1 LLGFVDDGGTR
12 RPAKA
17 DCQTPLAD
25 PLQDSGVSNIPADSA
40 ERADPLLSI
49 GVFSRRSWL
58 SMKALRLYDRLG
70 LLPPADVDPNT
81 GYRRYRE
88 SQLFTARLI
97 EMLRR
102 LDMPLSQIAEILTA
116 PGPEGAELLSG
127 YWGEIERRIAAQR
140 YFVRRLEDSLRG
152 GEERFGGFQVEV
164 RTVPA
169 QYVLTELHRPRW
181 THLEPWLT
189 GAKQR
194 VRKAAAEYGG
204 PAGDLFVIF
213 HGPVTEESDGP
224 VEVCLP
230 VDPGH
235 EPAGGVEGTTAR
247 WEPEHRE
254 AYVRITKA
262 QFELP
267 QILSGYDAVERWI
280 ASHGLTWL
288 GSPREVYPV
297 DVDPDTAALT
307 DVVCDVAY
315 PIPTPPRAE

>member
-1 LLGFVDDGGTR
+1 MNDNPAADD
-12 RPAKA
+12 
-17 DCQTPLAD
+17 D
-25 PLQDSGVSNIPADSA
+25 
-40 ERADPLLSI
+40 ADPLLSI

-70 LLPPADVDPNT
+70 LLPPADVDPHT

-102 LDMPLSQIAEILTA
+102 LDMPLSQIAEILAA

-140 YFVRRLEDSLRG
+140 YFVHRLQDSLRS
-152 GEERFGGFQVEV
+152 GEERFGEFQVEV

-169 QYVLTELHRPRW
+169 QYVLTELHRPQW
-181 THLEPWLT
+181 THLEACLT
-189 GAKQR
+189 ASKQR
-194 VRKAAAEYGG
+194 VRKAAGEYGG
-204 PAGDLFVIF
+204 PAGELFVIF
-213 HGPVTEESDGP
+213 HGPISEESDGP
-224 VEVCLP
+224 IEICLP
-230 VDPGH
+230 VAADQ
-235 EPAGGVEGTTAR
+235 EPAGGGAGVATR

-280 ASHGLTWL
+280 ASNGLTWQ
-288 GSPREVYPV
+288 GSPREVYPADV
-297 DVDPDTAALT
+297 DVDAAALT
-307 DVVCDVAY
+307 DIVCDVAY
-315 PIPTPPRAE
+315 PIS